1 TVSQPGDCMTDIVF
15 IRDLRI
21 PTLVG
26 IYEWERRIRQEIRLD
41 IEMGFDISRAAAS
54 DDINHALDYKAVAQ
68 RVREY
73 VEASGFGLVEALAE
87 NITRIILEEFP
98 VTRVRLVLNKTG
110 AVTSARDVGVIIER
124 SR

>member
-1 TVSQPGDCMTDIVF
+1 MTDIVF

-21 PTLVG
+21 PALVG

-41 IEMGFDISRAAAS
+41 IEMGFDIGKAAAS
-54 DDINHALDYKAVAQ
+54 DDISHALDYKAVAQ

-73 VEASGFGLVEALAE
+73 VEASDFGLVEALAE
-87 NITRIILEEFP
+87 NIARIILDEFP

-124 SR
+124 PR

>member
-1 TVSQPGDCMTDIVF
+1 MTDIVF

-21 PTLVG
+21 STLVG

-41 IEMGFDISRAAAS
+41 IEMGFDITAAAAS
-54 DDINHALDYKAVAQ
+54 DSIDDALDYKAVAT

-73 VEASGFGLVEALAE
+73 VEASRFGLVEALAE
-87 NITRIILEEFP
+87 RIARLVLDEFP

-110 AVTSARDVGVIIER
+110 AVRGARDVGVIIER

>member
-1 TVSQPGDCMTDIVF
+1 MTDIVF

-21 PTLVG
+21 PALVG
-26 IYEWERRIRQEIRLD
+26 IFEWERRIRQEIRLD

-54 DDINHALDYKAVAQ
+54 DDIQDTLDYKAVAQ

-73 VEASGFGLVEALAE
+73 VEASDFGLVEALAE
-87 NITRIILEEFP
+87 NIARIILDEFP
-98 VTRVRLVLNKTG
+98 VTSVRLVLNKTG
-110 AVTSARDVGVIIER
+110 AVRGARDVGVIIER